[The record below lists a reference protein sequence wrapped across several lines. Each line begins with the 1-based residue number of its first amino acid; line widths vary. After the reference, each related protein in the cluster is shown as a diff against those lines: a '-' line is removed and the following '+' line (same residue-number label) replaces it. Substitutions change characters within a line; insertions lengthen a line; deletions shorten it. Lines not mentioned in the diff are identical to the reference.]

1 MQSQLTDD
9 RPTPPSLVGG
19 FARATLAGVILGS
32 FMLLVYGPRRVGLL
46 LPACAAGVAF
56 TWVIGICG
64 LFVGKRT
71 SWFFSVFF
79 VFAGA
84 VAGLAWSAVS
94 PERVSPALG
103 SAVGAGLAALR
114 FLIGRGGRR
123 ERK

>member
-9 RPTPPSLVGG
+9 RPPPDPWFWG

-32 FMLLVYGPRRVGLL
+32 FMLLVYGPRRIGLL
-46 LPACAAGVAF
+46 LPACVAGVAF

-114 FLIGRGGRR
+114 FLVNRAIRH
-123 ERK
+123 ERS